1 MVVNRNSPAYMN
13 GVILKQ
19 KNKQSRIRMFLKLL
33 VVMAMFQD
41 YKDKKSRLMKH
52 DFSIC

>member
-41 YKDKKSRLMKH
+41 YKE
-52 DFSIC
+52 